1 MSERTI
7 RVGVIG
13 AGANTIRHHLPGLRA
28 QEGVEIVAVAN
39 RSLASSRKV
48 AEDFAIPRACAHW
61 PEILED
67 RSIDA
72 LCIGTWPYMHA
83 PLTIAAL
90 DAGKHVLCEARM
102 AMNATEARAML
113 AASRRR
119 PDLVAQIVPAPM
131 TLAFDR
137 TIIDMIGEG
146 FIGDL
151 ILVDA
156 RISDGAF
163 PLRDSPLHWRQDR
176 DLSGNNV
183 MSMGIWYEAVLRW
196 LGPACSV
203 QALGRNVVRH
213 RRDAQG
219 RRRAMSIPDHL
230 DVICEMEQGG
240 HLRLSVS
247 TVIGLVP
254 AVEIYVCGSEG
265 TLRLS
270 DTSGGLTLEAGRRGA
285 SALSPV
291 AIPEHKRGGW
301 RVEEEFVNAIR
312 GLEPITH
319 TDFGSALKYM
329 EWTDAVNRAMRTGVR
344 VPLPLAASAS

>member
-13 AGANTIRHHLPGLRA
+13 AGANTIRRHLPGLRA

-39 RSLASSRKV
+39 RSLSSGRKV
-48 AEDFAIPRACAHW
+48 AEAFAIPRACAHW
-61 PEILED
+61 RQIVGDPD
-67 RSIDA
+67 IDA
-72 LCIGTWPYMHA
+72 LCIGTWPSMHA

-90 DAGKHVLCEARM
+90 EAGKHVLCEARM

-119 PDLVAQIVPAPM
+119 PDLVAQIVPAPA
-131 TLAFDR
+131 TLAFDP
-137 TIIDMIGEG
+137 TIIDMISEG
-146 FIGDL
+146 FIGDP

-163 PLRDSPLHWRQDR
+163 PLRDAPLHWRQDR

-183 MSMGIWYEAVLRW
+183 MSMGIWYEAILRW
-196 LGPACSV
+196 LGPARSV
-203 QALGRNVVRH
+203 QALGQHVVRH
-213 RRDAQG
+213 RRDAGG
-219 RRRAMSIPDHL
+219 RRRAAGVPDHV
-230 DVICEMEQGG
+230 DVLCEMEQGG

-254 AVEIYVCGSEG
+254 SVEIYLCGSEG

-270 DTSGGLTLEAGRRGA
+270 DASGELALEAGRRGA
-285 SALSPV
+285 AALSPV
-291 AIPEHKRGGW
+291 EIPGHRRGGW

-312 GLEPITH
+312 GLAPVTH
-319 TDFGSALKYM
+319 TDFESGLKYM
-329 EWTDAVNRAMRTGVR
+329 EWTDAVARAMQSGAR
-344 VPLPLAASAS
+344 VPLPLAAPVF

>member
-1 MSERTI
+1 MSEGTI

-13 AGANTIRHHLPGLRA
+13 AGANTVRRHLPGLRA

-61 PEILED
+61 RPIVAD
-67 RSIDA
+67 PDVDA
-72 LCIGTWPYMHA
+72 LCIGTWPSMHA
-83 PLTIAAL
+83 TLTIAAL
-90 DAGKHVLCEARM
+90 EAGKHVLCEARM
-102 AMNATEARAML
+102 AMNAAEARAML

-119 PDLVAQIVPAPM
+119 PDLVAQIVPSPA

-137 TIIDMIGEG
+137 TIIDLISEG
-146 FIGDL
+146 FLGEL
-151 ILVDA
+151 ILADA

-163 PLRDSPLHWRQDR
+163 PLRDAPLHWRQDR

-183 MSMGIWYEAVLRW
+183 MSMGIWYEAILRW
-196 LGPACSV
+196 LGPARGV
-203 QALGRNVVRH
+203 QALGQHVVRH
-213 RRDAQG
+213 RRDARG
-219 RRRAMSIPDHL
+219 RRRATGIPDHVEIL
-230 DVICEMEQGG
+230 CEMEQGG

-254 AVEIYVCGSEG
+254 SVEIYLCGSEG

-270 DTSGGLTLEAGRRGA
+270 DATGELALEAGRRDA
-285 SALSPV
+285 DALSPV
-291 AIPEHKRGGW
+291 EIPAHRRGGW

-312 GLEPITH
+312 GRESVTH
-319 TDFGSALKYM
+319 TDFESGVKYM
-329 EWTDAVNRAMRTGVR
+329 EWTDAVTRAMQTGAR
-344 VPLPLAASAS
+344 VPLPPRGA